1 MIEPPRSSG
10 PSSDKPL
17 PGYTPD
23 LAARRKAIEMA
34 IASETELYRERMAAY
49 QHQLAEIERQSM
61 PSADT
66 SADDEPQSAR
76 T

>member
-1 MIEPPRSSG
+1 MIEPPRSSD
-10 PSSDKPL
+10 PSSDKPQ
-17 PGYTPD
+17 PGSTPD
-23 LAARRKAIEMA
+23 LAARKKAIEMA

-49 QHQLAEIERQSM
+49 QRQLADVERE
-61 PSADT
+61 AIK